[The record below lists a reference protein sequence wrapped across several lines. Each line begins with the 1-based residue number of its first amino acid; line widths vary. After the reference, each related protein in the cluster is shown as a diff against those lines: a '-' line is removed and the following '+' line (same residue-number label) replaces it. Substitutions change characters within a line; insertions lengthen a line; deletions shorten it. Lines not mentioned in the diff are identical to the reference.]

1 MIWQQPRGWEKK
13 EESSVGRGKHMR
25 SRRGRARRGRARRG
39 RARRG
44 RARRGRAR
52 RGRARASLS
61 VNVQVAGREKQIIG
75 EEQGGLSA
83 IRAGSG
89 HWEWIAEAVVSCCAT
104 FRRERTTRAPMRRTA
119 LSWSQMT
126 PAVKNRAAVVCVAGG
141 GGHQQEGE
149 EAAGDTT
156 HFQLHNA
163 SSGEQL
169 HPIMKEQ
176 PALRHRGHP
185 CRIPARHGDGAVGG
199 WRLQRQVICGVV
211 LRVFSSS

>member
-1 MIWQQPRGWEKK
+1 MEKNK
-13 EESSVGRGKHMR
+13 
-25 SRRGRARRGRARRG
+25 
-39 RARRG
+39 
-44 RARRGRAR
+44 
-52 RGRARASLS
+52 
-61 VNVQVAGREKQIIG
+61 
-75 EEQGGLSA
+75 GGLSA

-89 HWEWIAEAVVSCCAT
+89 HWEWIAEAVVMLCHLSEGADDQSPDEEDSAELPADDPGGEGPGG
-104 FRRERTTRAPMRRTA
+104 RRVRGGG
-119 LSWSQMT
+119 
-126 PAVKNRAAVVCVAGG
+126 GG

-149 EAAGDTT
+149 EAAGGIT

-199 WRLQRQVICGVV
+199 WRL
-211 LRVFSSS
+211 